1 MSAEAS
7 RSFGET
13 LLPSSNIQHVQTAT
27 APLDNKR

>member
-7 RSFGET
+7 SSFGET
-13 LLPSSNIQHVQTAT
+13 LLSSSNIQHMQTAT